1 MAESIPLGQPLQA
14 RFGEQAYGRDR
25 KSTRLNSSHDQI
37 SYAVFCLKKKI
48 TVRWLLGPSRPH
60 AKGSKRER
68 HDAALAPVPRRVRV
82 TRGFD
87 EIVLL
92 VSAFSELPTRHLFSD
107 AVRWK

>member
-48 TVRWLLGPSRPH
+48 SVARRGVPLHRATTASLDALKKFADGQRAWDAGGWREAKELWL
-60 AKGSKRER
+60 
-68 HDAALAPVPRRVRV
+68 AAAARDSD
-82 TRGFD
+82 FA
-87 EIVLL
+87 L
-92 VSAFSELPTRHLFSD
+92 VHVA
-107 AVRWK
+107 

>member
-48 TVRWLLGPSRPH
+48 TVMLAAHIIGVIWKNPENSPTTGNWATVITVGVICVVGYLL
-60 AKGSKRER
+60 
-68 HDAALAPVPRRVRV
+68 
-82 TRGFD
+82 
-87 EIVLL
+87 
-92 VSAFSELPTRHLFSD
+92 AFGTHWPPATDSYD
-107 AVRWK
+107 VQ